1 MVIEKWLSNV
11 QYDKDGAHI
20 WNVEQNESM
29 QLIADVR
36 GWGALQH
43 EFKTEEEASKFQDEV
58 GEFIARAIREKV
70 ERDFKSER
78 DDKTYA

>member
-1 MVIEKWLSNV
+1 MTIKKWLSNV
-11 QYDKDGAHI
+11 QYDKYGTHI

-58 GEFIARAIREKV
+58 GEFIAQAIREKV
-70 ERDFKSER
+70 ERDFKSE
-78 DDKTYA
+78 